1 MQIDLRNTLTLLSRF
16 FTERTNPNEL
26 LPNYLE
32 WAESEHG
39 IITILNE
46 IRVGQ
51 RYQDFDILSA
61 ARSDGIDILEAQQ
74 QYGLFNP
81 TRSIEATKWCFD
93 ESHRLML
100 QERIKKT
107 LEMIAKTLPSS
118 LLPERLVVVTL
129 PADCAN
135 GTLMLNGSGISCYGR
150 SPGYLFLRV
159 WPTTSNLNRLDYIL
173 ARSFIHG
180 IRKNARNVDSRTS
193 LGEAMVLEG
202 LAAAFIKSVF
212 SDIKHPGLI
221 GFMPPDNWEET
232 LANVAGYYSK
242 IRYDDVMINIYG
254 SQIHAGRMRPPIV
267 VPLTREELDYVYE
280 LMIAQTDCMEA
291 HIVAAYL
298 YGDPLMAA
306 QGHPSFGIPHL
317 AGFEVGYHVVERYL
331 QATGIKVASA
341 LSLPWRDFFN
351 VEGL

>member
-1 MQIDLRNTLTLLSRF
+1 MRIELRNTLPVLSRC

-26 LPNYLE
+26 LPNYLK

-46 IRVGQ
+46 IKVRQ
-51 RYQDFDILSA
+51 RYQDFDILAA

-81 TRSIEATKWCFD
+81 TRSVEATKWCFD
-93 ESHRLML
+93 ESQRLML

-107 LEMIAKTLPSS
+107 LEMMAKALPSS
-118 LLPERLVVVTL
+118 LLPERLVVVIL

-150 SPGYLFLRV
+150 SLGYLFLRV
-159 WPTTSNLNRLDYIL
+159 WPTTGNLNRLDYIL
-173 ARSFIHG
+173 ARSFVHG
-180 IRKNARNVDSRTS
+180 IRQNARNVDSQTT
-193 LGEAMVLEG
+193 LGEAMVMEG

-212 SDIKHPGLI
+212 SGIKHPGLI
-221 GFMPPDNWEET
+221 GFIPPDDWDET
-232 LANVAGYYSK
+232 LANVAGYYGK
-242 IRYDDVMINIYG
+242 IRYDDVMVNIYG
-254 SQIHAGRMRPPIV
+254 SQIHAGRMRPPEV
-267 VPLTREELDYVYE
+267 VPLTREELEYVYE
-280 LMIAQTDCMEA
+280 LITAKSDSTEA
-291 HIVAAYL
+291 RVVAAYL

-317 AGFEVGYHVVERYL
+317 AGFEIGYHVVERYL
-331 QATGIKVASA
+331 QATGVKVASA
-341 LSLPWRDFFN
+341 LSIPWRDMFN